1 MSIIYIYSFEEFVAS
16 GRKKAFDEHK
26 ALRAAMEVFW
36 LKGYVGASLTDLT
49 RSMSINKP
57 SLYSA
62 FGNKETLFIKAIE
75 LYIESTVKVHLH
87 VLNETGTPL
96 AQRLKNYMMS
106 IIATQCGPEQ
116 PKGCFLVLCQ
126 SEALGGEIP
135 EVAAS
140 FLQEAGNIP
149 KQQLAAIFKDDLEAI
164 ALKLNQNAD
173 GNVLSLYTTLT
184 GTASMARSGVAIADL
199 EYVVDT
205 TLRGV
210 GIE

>member
-1 MSIIYIYSFEEFVAS
+1 MAS
-16 GRKKAFDEHK
+16 GRKKAFDEK
-26 ALRAAMEVFW
+26 EALRAAMEVFW

-49 RSMSINKP
+49 LSMGINKP

-62 FGNKETLFIKAIE
+62 FGNKEALFIKATK
-75 LYIESTVKVHLH
+75 LYIESAVKVHLK
-87 VLNETGTPL
+87 VLNEPNTPL

-106 IIATQCGPEQ
+106 IIATQCESEQ

-126 SEALGGEIP
+126 SETLGGDIP
-135 EVAAS
+135 EAAAR

-149 KQQLAAIFKDDLEAI
+149 KQRLTAIFKEDPEAI
-164 ALKLNQNAD
+164 TLKLNQNAD

-184 GTASMARSGVAIADL
+184 GTASMARSGVAITDL

-205 TLRGV
+205 TLRGI